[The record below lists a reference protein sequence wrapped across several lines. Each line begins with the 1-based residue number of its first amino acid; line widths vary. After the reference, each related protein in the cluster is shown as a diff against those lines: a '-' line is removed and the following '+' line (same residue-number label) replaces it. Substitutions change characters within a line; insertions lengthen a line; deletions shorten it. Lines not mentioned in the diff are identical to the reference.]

1 MKKGLKIGI
10 IVLVV
15 IIGCGIIFGS
25 IDKKRAL
32 ENKRPIFAVRTA
44 IYKDGGSKEYM
55 GLGYKV
61 IVFNILCGYKEVKF
75 GSWQMNINDFNQE
88 VTDYCNKNSNIKDNI
103 QS

>member
-32 ENKRPIFAVRTA
+32 ESFRVSISENTTEMEIEKLF
-44 IYKDGGSKEYM
+44 
-55 GLGYKV
+55 KV
-61 IVFNILCGYKEVKF
+61 LEDI
-75 GSWQMNINDFNQE
+75 
-88 VTDYCNKNSNIKDNI
+88 
-103 QS
+103 